1 MNMEI
6 IEKDLRSYASP
17 EKAKILQRFF
27 KTGKGEYGEGD
38 EFLGIVVPNI
48 RKLCKKYYKEMSFED
63 VGYFL
68 RSRIHEFRLFAILV
82 LTYMY
87 EKASRD
93 SQKEIYLYYIKNIKY
108 INNWDLVDLSSPKI
122 VGDYLLDKDRSI
134 LNEMILSKNMWEQR
148 IAILA
153 TFTFIKNNEYE
164 EIFYFSKLLIN
175 HPHDLIHKA
184 LGWMLREVGKRDVSV
199 LRDFLDKNYRD
210 MPRTMLRYSIEKFDK
225 EERLMYL
232 NKS

>member
-6 IEKDLRSYASP
+6 IEKDLRSYASL

-68 RSRIHEFRLFAILV
+68 RSKIHEFRLFAILV

-164 EIFYFSKLLIN
+164 EILYFSKLLIN

-184 LGWMLREVGKRDVSV
+184 LGWMLREVGKRDVAV
-199 LRDFLDKNYRD
+199 LRDFLDKNYSD